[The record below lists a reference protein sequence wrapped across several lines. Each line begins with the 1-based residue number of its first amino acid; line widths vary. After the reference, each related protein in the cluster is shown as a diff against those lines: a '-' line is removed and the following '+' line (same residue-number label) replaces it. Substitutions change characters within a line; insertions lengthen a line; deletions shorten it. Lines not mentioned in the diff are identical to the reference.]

1 MRNVR
6 SYTRLHDTDTFIGR
20 PYLMFLNRG
29 STGVGSC
36 ERQSS
41 YEGREEEKWGRE
53 RTRKD
58 MQLVAFP
65 RAGATLG
72 STRKEYGVVKPASSR
87 TVRSQESSSLSHAY
101 VIGRTL
107 TIPIED
113 KAPATPIKRV
123 VTEIE
128 SPTTRNREI
137 PQIGDSQPQHRSSPP
152 MGVASA
158 FLFDWGR

>member
-58 MQLVAFP
+58 MQLVA
-65 RAGATLG
+65 
-72 STRKEYGVVKPASSR
+72 
-87 TVRSQESSSLSHAY
+87 
-101 VIGRTL
+101 RTL

-128 SPTTRNREI
+128 SPTTRNREN

-152 MGVASA
+152 IGVASA